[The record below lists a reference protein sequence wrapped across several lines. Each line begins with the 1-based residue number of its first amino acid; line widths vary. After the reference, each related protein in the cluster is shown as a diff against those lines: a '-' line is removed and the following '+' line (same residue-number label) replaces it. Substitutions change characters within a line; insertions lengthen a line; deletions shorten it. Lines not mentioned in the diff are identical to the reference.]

1 MNKQK
6 LNFKF
11 LMVIALNF
19 FVCFFLTIFA
29 LPDNI
34 PVIIDFN
41 QTISKLGSKWIM
53 FLCAIIPTIVGA
65 VILAIKNKDAKFW
78 LTVLF
83 GFFIYQNLLSFIYL
97 SLSNKL
103 AIGNMIEIPFSIFIF
118 LPLFVILLIYG
129 AKIKRAPYKSCW
141 SINFKSMQKT
151 EFIWI
156 QSHMQASRIIMFES
170 LFLFICSIVF
180 AFIKY
185 WWIMLILFALLT
197 IISLILIDVYAK
209 SLVKKYE
216 DMEKR
221 KAKIDE
227 ENKKNKSK

>member
-19 FVCFFLTIFA
+19 FLCFFLTIFA

-34 PVIIDFN
+34 PTVINFN

-65 VILAIKNKDAKFW
+65 VILAIKNRDLKFW
-78 LTVLF
+78 LTILF

-97 SLSNKL
+97 SLSNKIEISNL
-103 AIGNMIEIPFSIFIF
+103 IEIPFSIFIF
-118 LPLFVILLIYG
+118 LPLSIILLIYG

-156 QSHMQASRIIMFES
+156 QSHMYASRVVMLES
-170 LFLFICSIVF
+170 
-180 AFIKY
+180 
-185 WWIMLILFALLT
+185 LILFILS
-197 IISLILIDVYAK
+197 IIFAFLNPWWIIIIAFTLAIIIGLILISTYTN

-221 KAKIDE
+221 KTRIDNEKTKI
-227 ENKKNKSK
+227 NKE